1 MSSANGSGT
10 VSSIPRVFL
19 NGVIFTLASLTTIWV
34 VKKIAGSDDGDKAP
48 SDDDE
53 EELEIDV

>member
-1 MSSANGSGT
+1 MSGANGSGT
-10 VSSIPRVFL
+10 VASIPRVFL

-34 VKKIAGSDDGDKAP
+34 VKKIAGSDNDDGKQLPDA
-48 SDDDE
+48 E